1 MSEGGGGGADV
12 SSMTTPSTIVIEE
25 TDGRLRAG
33 GDDIANLAVL
43 VLWRAL
49 LATSPPHA
57 RSTYYACFE
66 TGKRVSTEPPQRV
79 STHYLDLG
87 VRVCSQNIA
96 AIATHHQRR
105 RSGWVTLGW

>member
-43 VLWRAL
+43 VLWLARRVGHEPPLTLGRHTAVAFRNRQESV
-49 LATSPPHA
+49 LATAKESL
-57 RSTYYACFE
+57 T
-66 TGKRVSTEPPQRV
+66 
-79 STHYLDLG
+79 LLNLG

-96 AIATHHQRR
+96 AIATHQRR
-105 RSGWVTLGW
+105 PSGWVTLGW

>member
-43 VLWRAL
+43 ALWRACFGHE
-49 LATSPPHA
+49 PA
-57 RSTYYACFE
+57 RSVDILYY
-66 TGKRVSTEPPQRV
+66 
-79 STHYLDLG
+79 
-87 VRVCSQNIA
+87 
-96 AIATHHQRR
+96 
-105 RSGWVTLGW
+105 

>member
-43 VLWRAL
+43 ALWRAL
-49 LATSPPHA
+49 ATSPHA
-57 RSTYYACFE
+57 LSTYYCSLRNRQERLYGTAKQN
-66 TGKRVSTEPPQRV
+66 G
-79 STHYLDLG
+79 G
-87 VRVCSQNIA
+87 VRVSA
-96 AIATHHQRR
+96 LY
-105 RSGWVTLGW
+105 S

>member
-43 VLWRAL
+43 ALWL
-49 LATSPPHA
+49 NCLVGHEPA
-57 RSTYYACFE
+57 RSVDI
-66 TGKRVSTEPPQRV
+66 RVLLYSHQLCTEAP
-79 STHYLDLG
+79 D
-87 VRVCSQNIA
+87 VRIA
-96 AIATHHQRR
+96 
-105 RSGWVTLGW
+105 SS